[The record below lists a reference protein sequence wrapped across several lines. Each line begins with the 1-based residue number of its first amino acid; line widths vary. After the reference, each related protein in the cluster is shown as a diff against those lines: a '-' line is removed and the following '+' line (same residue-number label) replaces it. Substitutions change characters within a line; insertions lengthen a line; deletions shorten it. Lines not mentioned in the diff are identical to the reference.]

1 MTTEQRKYFPTSTKI
16 VSQNY
21 PYGYTL
27 RTDKT
32 DFLEFSAKHGFRHCS
47 FTVNP
52 KNGRVN
58 ATKKSTYSPGMVL
71 YQDANGHVKVHHMS
85 FYDKKEKQ
93 ADIKFL
99 ADNFDLFTSDQI
111 TYFYNELFLR
121 SKAGAYSLVVYCG
134 ADFEKIKPITE
145 KYIHIITAGIKSKGS
160 QNLFAEI
167 LQNWDFEA
175 LENTKVPGFDPF
187 VSTGPIDILTMGK

>member
-1 MTTEQRKYFPTSTKI
+1 MTTETRKYFPTSTRI

-27 RTDKT
+27 RTEKT

-52 KNGRVN
+52 KNGRIN

-71 YQDANGHVKVHHMS
+71 YQDENGHVKVHHMR
-85 FYDKKEKQ
+85 FYGDSKK
-93 ADIKFL
+93 ADMKFL
-99 ADNFDLFTSDQI
+99 SEHFDLFTPDQI

-121 SKAGAYSLVVYCG
+121 SKADTYGLVVYAG

-145 KYIHIITAGIKSKGS
+145 KYIHIITAGIKSKGTE
-160 QNLFAEI
+160 NLFAEI

-175 LENTKVPGFDPF
+175 LENTKTPGFDPF
-187 VSTGPIDILTMGK
+187 VSTGPIDIFSLGK